1 MAYNSRPFKTIAIAF
16 LAAIA
21 GFGAVAGGNVAHADV
36 AITREDCQYLVRHEP
51 APDVAYQPGVDVHG
65 RAVAPAD
72 LDSGSQIK
80 LPETIYIPIEVNI
93 GKRYGIPANSA
104 LWKATAEIGTVA
116 VTGDQVTFNGQ
127 PLTADDNAALAALC
141 RDKTK

>member
-1 MAYNSRPFKTIAIAF
+1 MISKPLTYCLV
-16 LAAIA
+16 LAA
-21 GFGAVAGGNVAHADV
+21 GVAALPMPTAADV
-36 AITREDCQYLVRHEP
+36 AITRQDCQYLVRHHP
-51 APDVAYQPGVDVHG
+51 APDVAYQPGIDVHG

-72 LDSGSQIK
+72 LGGGAQIK
-80 LPETIYIPIEVNI
+80 LPETIYIPIEVDI
-93 GKRYGIPANSA
+93 GQRYHIPANSP

-141 RDKTK
+141 RDKGGN

>member
-1 MAYNSRPFKTIAIAF
+1 MKRYAKIFGTGLALVVTAAPLASADIAISRRDCEY
-16 LAAIA
+16 L
-21 GFGAVAGGNVAHADV
+21 
-36 AITREDCQYLVRHEP
+36 TRYQP

-65 RAVAPAD
+65 RPVAPAD
-72 LDSGSQIK
+72 IGGGSQLK

-93 GKRYGIPANSA
+93 GRRYHIPANSP

-127 PLTADDNAALAALC
+127 PLTSDDDAALAAMC
-141 RDKTK
+141 RDKFGR

>member
-1 MAYNSRPFKTIAIAF
+1 MVRNSARFQTSLTAL
-16 LAAIA
+16 LALSA
-21 GFGAVAGGNVAHADV
+21 GLCPAAMADV
-36 AITREDCQYLVRHEP
+36 AITREDCQYLVRHQP

-72 LDSGSQIK
+72 LGGGSQIQ

-93 GKRYGIPANSA
+93 GRRYGIPANSA
-104 LWKATAEIGTVA
+104 LWKATAEVGTVA

-127 PLTADDNAALAALC
+127 PLTPDDNAALAALC
-141 RDKTK
+141 RDKVK